1 LSQTRFDGVPSYL
14 TDAATE
20 RWLTIRDQED
30 ERLRRGDSV
39 LDPYALS
46 GPVELFAVAVE
57 AFFLTPVSLAERHS
71 ELYDFLSSYFSQD
84 PAAWVAP
91 PA

>member
-14 TDAATE
+14 TDAAIQ
-20 RWLTIRDQED
+20 RWLTIRDHED

-71 ELYDFLSSYFSQD
+71 ELYGFLSSYFSQD
-84 PAAWVAP
+84 PAAWVAS